1 MIPGASASVPVDT
14 VTAGHTVRMIQGTRL
29 MPVAQVSA
37 GPSDRSKAVL
47 IVIIDIHSIPPDKMQ
62 PGSPACDVR
71 CIICILSGCYTD
83 HLTALITLGKFAF
96 GSPAY
101 FRKITVQ
108 QLCLFAEDHSLTA
121 LLILRKIQ
129 AGAISYKQAAS
140 KLDQIGKL
148 GQKALHSVVF
158 KVDLQHLI
166 PFVDQ
171 DSRNPANT
179 ELLVYH
185 LVTGLV
191 VHSCG
196 LAWF

>member
-14 VTAGHTVRMIQGTRL
+14 VTAGHTVRMIQDTRL

-83 HLTALITLGKFAF
+83 HLTALITSENCVC
-96 GSPAY
+96 SPAY

-108 QLCLFAEDHSLTA
+108 QLCLLAEDLSLTA

-140 KLDQIGKL
+140 TLDQIGEL

-171 DSRNPANT
+171 DSRNPADT

-185 LVTGLV
+185 LVAGLV

>member
-1 MIPGASASVPVDT
+1 M
-14 VTAGHTVRMIQGTRL
+14 
-29 MPVAQVSA
+29 
-37 GPSDRSKAVL
+37 
-47 IVIIDIHSIPPDKMQ
+47 
-62 PGSPACDVR
+62 
-71 CIICILSGCYTD
+71 
-83 HLTALITLGKFAF
+83 
-96 GSPAY
+96 
-101 FRKITVQ
+101 
-108 QLCLFAEDHSLTA
+108 TA
-121 LLILRKIQ
+121 LLILRKTQ

-140 KLDQIGKL
+140 KLDQIGEL